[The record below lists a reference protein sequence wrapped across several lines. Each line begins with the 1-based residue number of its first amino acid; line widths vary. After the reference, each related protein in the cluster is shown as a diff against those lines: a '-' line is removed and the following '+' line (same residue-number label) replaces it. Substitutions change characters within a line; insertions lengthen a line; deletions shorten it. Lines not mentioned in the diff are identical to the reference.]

1 VKITPLG
8 DRVLLK
14 PSLEETK
21 TTSGIIIPDTA
32 KEKTQTGE
40 VLAIG
45 DDSDKIKIKK
55 GDRVLYDKYAGTQ
68 VTLDDEEYLVVKV
81 EDVLA
86 VIG

>member
-1 VKITPLG
+1 MKITPLG